1 MMLGATLLAQKA
13 PGIGLETALVS
24 SAREGDAAAFEE
36 IYRRYERRIYNTVY
50 QVVRND
56 EDAADI
62 TQEAFIR
69 AFRSL
74 RNLRS
79 DEAFTSWLF
88 RIAINLSRNHLRSR
102 PHFRVESLDQFATS
116 EEDSQELQL
125 PDSTHDPARM
135 VENREMQATVR
146 KAVGSLSAAHRE
158 VVTLHHLE
166 GMRVDDIADILHCSV
181 GTVKSRLSRARD
193 ELKRKLRSYV
203 ED

>member
-1 MMLGATLLAQKA
+1 LAQNA
-13 PGIGLETALVS
+13 PGIGLETALVAR
-24 SAREGDAAAFEE
+24 AREGDQEAFEE

-50 QVVRND
+50 QVVRNE

-62 TQEAFIR
+62 TQEAFVR
-69 AFRSL
+69 AYRSL
-74 RNLRS
+74 KNLRS

-102 PHFRVESLDQFATS
+102 PHFRVDSLDEYATS
-116 EEDSQELQL
+116 EEEEQELQI
-125 PDSTHDPARM
+125 PDTTHDPARM
-135 VENREMQATVR
+135 VESREMQNIVR
-146 KAVGSLSAAHRE
+146 RAVGSLSDAHRE
-158 VVTLHHLE
+158 VITLHHLE
-166 GMRVDDIADILHCSV
+166 GMRVDDIAVILHCSV

>member
-1 MMLGATLLAQKA
+1 MAQNA
-13 PGIGLETALVS
+13 PGVGLETELVAR
-24 SAREGDAAAFEE
+24 AREGDATAFEE
-36 IYRRYERRIYNTVY
+36 IYRRYDRRIFNTVL
-50 QVVRND
+50 QIVRNE

-62 TQEAFIR
+62 TQEAFVR
-69 AFRSL
+69 AYRSL
-74 RNLRS
+74 KNLRS

-102 PHFRVESLDQFATS
+102 PHFRMESLDEFATS
-116 EEDSQELQL
+116 GDDEQELQI
-125 PDSTHDPARM
+125 PDTTHDPARAI
-135 VENREMQATVR
+135 ETHEMQNFVR
-146 KAVGSLSAAHRE
+146 KAVGQLSAAHRE

-166 GMRVDDIADILHCSV
+166 GMRVDDIARILNCSV

>member
-1 MMLGATLLAQKA
+1 LAHNA
-13 PGIGLETALVS
+13 PGVGLETALV
-24 SAREGDAAAFEE
+24 ARARDGDVAAFEE

-56 EDAADI
+56 DDAADI

-69 AFRSL
+69 AYRSL
-74 RNLRS
+74 KNLRS

-102 PHFRVESLDQFATS
+102 PHFRIESLDEYATS
-116 EEDSQELQL
+116 EDDEQELQI
-125 PDSTHDPARM
+125 PDSTHDPARTA
-135 VENREMQATVR
+135 ESRELQSVVRRAVAT
-146 KAVGSLSAAHRE
+146 LSPAHRE
-158 VVTLHHLE
+158 VITLHHLE
-166 GMRVDDIADILHCSV
+166 QMRVDDIARILDCSV

>member
-1 MMLGATLLAQKA
+1 LAQNA
-13 PGIGLETALVS
+13 PGVGLETSLVA
-24 SAREGDAAAFEE
+24 SAREGDQAAFEE
-36 IYRRYERRIYNTVY
+36 IYRRYERRIYNTVF
-50 QVVRND
+50 QVVRNE

-62 TQEAFIR
+62 TQETFIR

-74 RNLRS
+74 KNLRS

-102 PHFRVESLDQFATS
+102 PHFRIESLDEFATS
-116 EEDSQELQL
+116 EDGEQELQV
-125 PDSTHDPARM
+125 PDTSNDPARS
-135 VENREMQATVR
+135 VETREMQGVVR
-146 KAVGSLSAAHRE
+146 RAVSTLSPAHRE
-158 VVTLHHLE
+158 VISLHHLE
-166 GMRVDDIADILHCSV
+166 GMRVDDIANILHCSV

>member
-1 MMLGATLLAQKA
+1 MVGATLLAQNA
-13 PGIGLETALVS
+13 PGVGLDATLV
-24 SAREGDAAAFEE
+24 ARARDGDQAAFEE
-36 IYRRYERRIYNTVY
+36 IYRRYDRRIFNTVL

-62 TQEAFIR
+62 TQEAFVR

-74 RNLRS
+74 KNLRS

-116 EEDSQELQL
+116 EDEEQELQI
-125 PDSTHDPARM
+125 PDSTHDPARAI
-135 VENREMQATVR
+135 EHREMQAVVR
-146 KAVGSLSAAHRE
+146 RAVSQLSAPHRE
-158 VVTLHHLE
+158 VITLHHLE
-166 GMRVDDIADILHCSV
+166 GMRVDDIAKVLNCSV

-193 ELKRKLRSYV
+193 ELKRRLRAYV